1 MSQIS
6 SYRESGREK
15 MKKESRI
22 ISLIVGGTLLM
33 EMLDATAISTAL
45 PKMAHDFES
54 NVVHLSAGITSY
66 TIMLAVFIPISG
78 WIADRYGAKKVFNTA
93 IIGFILSSIACGLC
107 RNLPSFV
114 VARICQGTAG
124 ALMVPVGRLIVLK
137 HTEKKDLVDAIG
149 YIAWAGLLGPIIGPV
164 LGGFFTSY
172 FSWHWIFFINIPFGI
187 FALWAVH
194 RYIPTMDAD
203 NIRPLDI
210 IGFFIS
216 GIGLAGIMLGTEM
229 IGAAQG
235 DYSKPAL
242 VLFASFVLMAIAIW
256 HSKRIKYPL
265 IDYSILKIKTFGVTV
280 YSGSITRMVINVAPF
295 ILPLMLQLGFGLSPF
310 HAGLLYMANMLGS
323 MSMKPVAI
331 WITRKY
337 NFRTVLIGNGIIL
350 TIVTVG
356 LSFLSIQTPIW
367 LVAVVFFFS
376 GLTRS
381 LQFTSLNTLAYADIP
396 NDRMSNANTL
406 YNTAQQMALGMG
418 IALGAVT
425 LHLASTYYQDTSY
438 QMRDFSLA
446 LQLIAGLS
454 LLSLIEYFKIKPN
467 DGNNLR
473 GIPIKKESAQAA

>member
-1 MSQIS
+1 
-6 SYRESGREK
+6 
-15 MKKESRI
+15 
-22 ISLIVGGTLLM
+22 
-33 EMLDATAISTAL
+33 
-45 PKMAHDFES
+45 
-54 NVVHLSAGITSY
+54 
-66 TIMLAVFIPISG
+66 
-78 WIADRYGAKKVFNTA
+78 
-93 IIGFILSSIACGLC
+93 
-107 RNLPSFV
+107 
-114 VARICQGTAG
+114 
-124 ALMVPVGRLIVLK
+124 
-137 HTEKKDLVDAIG
+137 
-149 YIAWAGLLGPIIGPV
+149 
-164 LGGFFTSY
+164 
-172 FSWHWIFFINIPFGI
+172 
-187 FALWAVH
+187 
-194 RYIPTMDAD
+194 
-203 NIRPLDI
+203 
-210 IGFFIS
+210 
-216 GIGLAGIMLGTEM
+216 
-229 IGAAQG
+229 
-235 DYSKPAL
+235 
-242 VLFASFVLMAIAIW
+242 MAIAIW

>member
-1 MSQIS
+1 
-6 SYRESGREK
+6 

-33 EMLDATAISTAL
+33 EMLDTTAISTAL
-45 PKMAHDFES
+45 PQMAKDFGS
-54 NVVHLSAGITSY
+54 DVVHLSAGITSY
-66 TIMLAVFIPISG
+66 TVMLAVFIPISG
-78 WIADRYGAKKVFNTA
+78 WIADRFGAKKVFNIA
-93 IIGFILSSIACGLC
+93 ILGFVLCSIACGLST
-107 RNLPSFV
+107 NLTAFV
-114 VARICQGTAG
+114 IARICQGTAG

-149 YIAWAGLLGPIIGPV
+149 YIAWAGLLGPVIGPV
-164 LGGFFTSY
+164 LGGFFTTY
-172 FSWHWIFFINIPFGI
+172 FSWHWIFFINVPFGL
-187 FALWAVH
+187 FAYWAVN
-194 RYIPTMDAD
+194 RYIPLMSAE
-203 NIRPLDI
+203 NIRPLDVV
-210 IGFFIS
+210 GFFIS

-229 IGAAQG
+229 IGAAKG
-235 DYSKPAL
+235 DYTKPL
-242 VLFASFVLMAIAIW
+242 IAILGSFALMSVAVW
-256 HSKRIKYPL
+256 HSKRVKYPL
-265 IDYSILKIKTFGVTV
+265 IDYSVLKIKTFRVTV
-280 YSGSITRMVINVAPF
+280 LSGSITRMVINVAPF

-331 WITRKY
+331 WITRKF

-350 TIVTVG
+350 TLVTAG
-356 LSFLSIQTPIW
+356 ISLLSIQTPIW
-367 LVAVVFFFS
+367 LVAIIFFCS

-425 LHLASTYYQDTSY
+425 LHIASNYYQDTSY

-446 LQLIAGLS
+446 LQLIAALS
-454 LLSLIEYFKIKPN
+454 LLSLIEYLKIKPN

-473 GIPIKKESAQAA
+473 GIKEKNAAQQAA